1 MTPSVPQIRTAVAD
15 DAEDIR
21 NVCEFGLGYP
31 CETTLVKH
39 RLENLQ
45 AGEEIVFVAE
55 INGTVVG
62 FVHADK
68 YRCLYY
74 ETALNIL
81 GLAVLPAWQKQGL
94 GTQLINAVEDWA
106 KENQIHV
113 IRLNSGASRTNAHRF
128 YRSLGYDSE
137 KEQLRFLKQIKSC
150 FFV

>member
-21 NVCEFGLGYP
+21 NVCEF
-31 CETTLVKH
+31 
-39 RLENLQ
+39 
-45 AGEEIVFVAE
+45 
-55 INGTVVG
+55 
-62 FVHADK
+62 
-68 YRCLYY
+68 
-74 ETALNIL
+74 